1 MDDFSS
7 IFDIVEERISQLD
20 NWSEEHFETKAMK
33 YR

>member
-7 IFDIVEERISQLD
+7 VFDAIEERISQLD
-20 NWSEEHFETKAMK
+20 NWSEEHFHTKAMK